1 MSQLNVNGQRVVPY
15 PGYKFIIK
23 EAGGE
28 VLAAVQKVSGLSR
41 TVEVIEYRAG
51 GDPSHTRKSPGQAK
65 FEAITLE
72 RGVTENLQF
81 EQWANK
87 SWRIG
92 TDLGGEVS
100 LADFRKNLILEV
112 LNEAG
117 QKVLSYSI
125 YNCWVSEY
133 KAIPALDASSS
144 AFMIQTIKLENEGW
158 ERMAVTLPEEPSF
171 VHPEQ

>member
-1 MSQLNVNGQRVVPY
+1 MSQLNVNGQRIVPY
-15 PGYKFIIK
+15 PGYKFIVK
-23 EAGGE
+23 EMGGD

-41 TVEVIEYRAG
+41 SVEVLEYREG

-87 SWRIG
+87 VWRIG

-100 LADFRKNLILEV
+100 LADFRKTLILDV

-117 QKVLSYSI
+117 QKVMSYTI
-125 YNCWVSEY
+125 HACWISDY

-144 AFMIQTIKLENEGW
+144 AFMIQSVKLENEGW
-158 ERMAVTLPEEPSF
+158 ERNDVSVPKEPSF
-171 VHPEQ
+171 VYPES

>member
-23 EAGGE
+23 EAGGD

-41 TVEVIEYRAG
+41 TVEVNEYRAG
-51 GDPSHTRKSPGQAK
+51 GDPSHTRKSPGQVK

-87 SWRIG
+87 VWRIG
-92 TDLGGEVS
+92 TEPGGEVS
-100 LADFRKNLILEV
+100 LADLHKNLILEV

-125 YNCWVSEY
+125 YRCWVSEY
-133 KAIPALDASSS
+133 KALPGLDASSS
-144 AFMIQTIKLENEGW
+144 AFMIQSIKLENEGW
-158 ERMAVTLPEEPSF
+158 ERMAVTTPKEPSF

>member
-41 TVEVIEYRAG
+41 TVEVNEYRAG
-51 GDPSHTRKSPGQAK
+51 GDASHTRKSPGQVK

-87 SWRIG
+87 VWRIG
-92 TDLGGEVS
+92 TKEGGEVS
-100 LADFRKNLILEV
+100 LADLHKDLILEV
-112 LNEAG
+112 MNEAG
-117 QKVLSYSI
+117 QKVLSYVI
-125 YNCWVSEY
+125 YRCWVSEY
-133 KAIPALDASSS
+133 KALPGLDASSS

-158 ERMAVTLPEEPSF
+158 ERVPVTTPKEPSF